1 MKRKVKRLF
10 SMLMVVVMLLGMLPT
25 GIAFAQDGEYNNSE
39 TAFND
44 TAVQATKT
52 VSGPDNDGNYTIT
65 LNVKGD
71 TTTSTE
77 MQNVPADIVLVVDT
91 STSME
96 YEVDGTKICGGKIE
110 EKGWLFHRYECSNC
124 GKRYDANNH
133 PEYCT
138 ATISMN
144 RLDVAKSAAKNF
156 VNSLMNEGNDV
167 RIGLYDFSGSNR
179 TDVELTGVN
188 GKNTLLQEINDLH
201 CPDNGDGTS
210 YTEGLRG
217 AQNILNESTNGRAK
231 FIVFISDGE
240 PNNGNTGINVANQ
253 LKQNDVTIFTVGVD
267 LRDNQAG
274 DLKAISSKYKDDSGK
289 EQYRYYSASTSGSS
303 NALNAILEEIRKEI
317 QSSIPAGTNGVMTD
331 VINTNSFEYVDGSAS
346 EGLNVDSDGKTLTW
360 NIGDI
365 TKESKSVSFKIQLK
379 DENTADGLLK
389 TNSNVSLTFYSN
401 KQNEE
406 VTFTK
411 DAIGDPTVAVY
422 KVTYTD
428 GVEGEEIFSDQTTYN
443 LLNGD
448 PTPDFKG
455 GTPTRAGYTFNG
467 WSPEQS
473 STVTG
478 TVTYEAKWTPI
489 PQYTVTYDLN
499 GGTGTIPDP
508 VMEYENTPV
517 KVANDKGFENS
528 GYTFNGWNTAKDGK
542 GTAYAAGSQLILTG
556 DVTLYAQWTPSKNTQ
571 YKVEHYWQN
580 LDGKYPASPTE
591 TNTFYGT
598 TGTQVNAEP
607 KDYEGF
613 TYDSE
618 AEGTVASGTISG
630 DGTLVLKLFYS
641 RNTHKVTYNLNGG
654 TGATDGDYAEKT
666 YLYGQEVTV
675 QPAPTMDYRQFQGWQ
690 RDTSQNKVDP
700 NSTFI
705 MPDNDVNFTA
715 TWDAENYDVNVD
727 KTSDA
732 NNPAKLGD
740 QITYTVK
747 VSNNGNMVMNDVTV
761 TDTLWGAD
769 KVTAVSVSDK
779 EGEQNVSAGHY
790 TIETL
795 NPKDQITITYTYT
808 VTQVDVAAG
817 QISNTVTAT
826 DGNSHEGSDTLETP
840 VNPRYTITI
849 KYVDG
854 ENKELQAAQIITK
867 EKGETYS
874 YDVSFAS
881 GATIPYALSG
891 NYVFSHFTDESVL
904 SGTLEKDVTITAVYT
919 MGSVSITPAAIT
931 LYQGGDGYAG
941 IVDGSG
947 ETAENTNSNGL
958 PEPGYYIQLGAD
970 LNTALREALEEAD
983 DAIVDLSNYVKFT
996 YEGPDGQ
1003 TRTWTLEKYD
1013 KDGNSKVSDGRYIY
1027 RLVPAEGQDPVRL
1040 VITDPENGNKIVIND
1055 DFETDLLNGG
1065 SIYKEY
1071 STSIY
1076 PGALEQN
1083 LVKLV
1088 IENTGSS
1095 LDGNEYPLEVNSG
1108 IMTVRGTTENSGTA
1122 LIGQEGTA
1130 ENGAAEG
1137 FTASVPSGTTYTV
1150 NGSQIGLNDSS
1161 GVALLVDDLLS
1172 EGVTGNDGEHQQLIT
1187 DVIQEKSIQAIKA
1200 KNNDFETTDQTRYEM
1215 RYMNLVDTKNG
1226 DVYVTA
1232 KDQNGDNAA
1241 VTISWPMPKDAD
1253 KNGKFYIVHF
1263 DGMAREYEST
1273 VDLLSDI
1280 EEWAQIDV
1288 VEGKVNGDS
1297 ISFTTNSFSPFIL
1310 VWEEENNNTNPGG
1323 GGTTPNP
1330 PALNTEDHFS
1340 YVVGYEDGMVKPENA
1355 ITRAEVASI
1364 FYRLLKDDVR
1374 DANTT
1379 DVSEFSDVRA
1389 SDWYGTT
1396 VATLSAMDIV
1406 RGYEDG
1412 TFRPNAPITR
1422 AEFAAIATRFFEE
1435 TGAEYEPGTFDD
1447 VTGNEWFANAIA
1459 DAVEL
1464 GLIGGYPDGTV
1475 RPNNNI
1481 TRAEACAIV
1490 NRTLGRIPH
1499 VDHLLPA
1506 DEMTTWPDNNPSDW
1520 FYADM
1525 QEATNGHEY
1534 EWTTEQGQKVE
1545 EWTEILDKDWED
1557 R

>member
-1 MKRKVKRLF
+1 MKRKVKRLL

-25 GIAFAQDGEYNNSE
+25 GIAFAQDGEYNNFE

-110 EKGWLFHRYECSNC
+110 EKGWPFHRYECSNC

-179 TDVELTGVN
+179 TDVALTGVN

-210 YTEGLRG
+210 YTKGLRG
-217 AQNILNESTNGRAK
+217 AQNILNKSTNGRAK

-556 DVTLYAQWTPSKNTQ
+556 DVTLYAQWTR
-571 YKVEHYWQN
+571 KVIF
-580 LDGKYPASPTE
+580 L
-591 TNTFYGT
+591 
-598 TGTQVNAEP
+598 
-607 KDYEGF
+607 
-613 TYDSE
+613 
-618 AEGTVASGTISG
+618 
-630 DGTLVLKLFYS
+630 
-641 RNTHKVTYNLNGG
+641 
-654 TGATDGDYAEKT
+654 
-666 YLYGQEVTV
+666 
-675 QPAPTMDYRQFQGWQ
+675 
-690 RDTSQNKVDP
+690 
-700 NSTFI
+700 
-705 MPDNDVNFTA
+705 
-715 TWDAENYDVNVD
+715 
-727 KTSDA
+727 
-732 NNPAKLGD
+732 
-740 QITYTVK
+740 
-747 VSNNGNMVMNDVTV
+747 
-761 TDTLWGAD
+761 
-769 KVTAVSVSDK
+769 
-779 EGEQNVSAGHY
+779 
-790 TIETL
+790 
-795 NPKDQITITYTYT
+795 
-808 VTQVDVAAG
+808 
-817 QISNTVTAT
+817 
-826 DGNSHEGSDTLETP
+826 
-840 VNPRYTITI
+840 
-849 KYVDG
+849 
-854 ENKELQAAQIITK
+854 
-867 EKGETYS
+867 
-874 YDVSFAS
+874 
-881 GATIPYALSG
+881 
-891 NYVFSHFTDESVL
+891 
-904 SGTLEKDVTITAVYT
+904 
-919 MGSVSITPAAIT
+919 
-931 LYQGGDGYAG
+931 
-941 IVDGSG
+941 
-947 ETAENTNSNGL
+947 
-958 PEPGYYIQLGAD
+958 
-970 LNTALREALEEAD
+970 
-983 DAIVDLSNYVKFT
+983 
-996 YEGPDGQ
+996 
-1003 TRTWTLEKYD
+1003 TR
-1013 KDGNSKVSDGRYIY
+1013 
-1027 RLVPAEGQDPVRL
+1027 
-1040 VITDPENGNKIVIND
+1040 
-1055 DFETDLLNGG
+1055 
-1065 SIYKEY
+1065 
-1071 STSIY
+1071 
-1076 PGALEQN
+1076 
-1083 LVKLV
+1083 
-1088 IENTGSS
+1088 
-1095 LDGNEYPLEVNSG
+1095 
-1108 IMTVRGTTENSGTA
+1108 
-1122 LIGQEGTA
+1122 
-1130 ENGAAEG
+1130 
-1137 FTASVPSGTTYTV
+1137 
-1150 NGSQIGLNDSS
+1150 
-1161 GVALLVDDLLS
+1161 
-1172 EGVTGNDGEHQQLIT
+1172 
-1187 DVIQEKSIQAIKA
+1187 
-1200 KNNDFETTDQTRYEM
+1200 
-1215 RYMNLVDTKNG
+1215 
-1226 DVYVTA
+1226 
-1232 KDQNGDNAA
+1232 
-1241 VTISWPMPKDAD
+1241 
-1253 KNGKFYIVHF
+1253 
-1263 DGMAREYEST
+1263 
-1273 VDLLSDI
+1273 
-1280 EEWAQIDV
+1280 
-1288 VEGKVNGDS
+1288 
-1297 ISFTTNSFSPFIL
+1297 
-1310 VWEEENNNTNPGG
+1310 
-1323 GGTTPNP
+1323 
-1330 PALNTEDHFS
+1330 
-1340 YVVGYEDGMVKPENA
+1340 
-1355 ITRAEVASI
+1355 
-1364 FYRLLKDDVR
+1364 
-1374 DANTT
+1374 
-1379 DVSEFSDVRA
+1379 
-1389 SDWYGTT
+1389 
-1396 VATLSAMDIV
+1396 
-1406 RGYEDG
+1406 
-1412 TFRPNAPITR
+1412 
-1422 AEFAAIATRFFEE
+1422 
-1435 TGAEYEPGTFDD
+1435 
-1447 VTGNEWFANAIA
+1447 
-1459 DAVEL
+1459 
-1464 GLIGGYPDGTV
+1464 
-1475 RPNNNI
+1475 
-1481 TRAEACAIV
+1481 
-1490 NRTLGRIPH
+1490 
-1499 VDHLLPA
+1499 
-1506 DEMTTWPDNNPSDW
+1506 
-1520 FYADM
+1520 
-1525 QEATNGHEY
+1525 
-1534 EWTTEQGQKVE
+1534 
-1545 EWTEILDKDWED
+1545 
-1557 R
+1557 